1 MKKIILLLLIL
12 FSTIVAD
19 SVLLVKKGWQLIGS
33 STSITDMSQFKY
45 SDVEQIWHFDSKT
58 QKWLGY
64 SPDSSIQARM
74 RDKNISKLTSLKSW
88 HGFWIKSKRD
98 WALVL
103 PKKTLN
109 KVPNKENSPN
119 DIIEL
124 KKGWNLISLPIDS
137 VVSPDI
143 FEGLTVWRY
152 NPNSKWELYDSTDTQ
167 ENFPPIEYI
176 KNSDALWVK
185 AQKDTNIS
193 VAKESSKLHNFLSKE
208 EMKEYIKD
216 MYISNRSH
224 WGIEPL
230 YLNSDYD
237 LLALPTSEINDVDVE
252 DSDGSSTSQVRDA
265 TNTNIQESGVDEAD
279 ILKHNNKY
287 IFYVVKNSDKPHI
300 DITSFDKLS
309 HKDNSI
315 IDTISFPDN
324 RNIESLYLV
333 DNRLVVLS
341 SKYNNNKVV
350 DMGDSDEPLPNYPTV
365 TANIDIFDI
374 SNINH
379 IRNISSTKI
388 DGNSIDSRVI
398 GSELYIITSFT
409 PQIDITYPKK
419 YITLSPLCQEYF
431 NRDNYDIYPVTE
443 ETSSNE
449 TQISPAPTDQKD
461 NDYNPNRYASCYNIQ
476 IDREKRYYRYDYDNP
491 IVTPKQI
498 IPQIENNS
506 NAKEDLVIPQKLYAP
521 KKINQFPNITT
532 ISNISILDGEYKGSN
547 SFIGDSSTQYASAHA
562 LYLVSTQY
570 PVYYDFYNYKERSI
584 IYKFDFDNQL
594 KYKGKGE
601 VYGHTLNQ
609 FSLSEYNS
617 ILRVATTEGF
627 SWRSS
632 GTKNSIYTLKNID
645 QKLKVQGI
653 LSGLGKEGETIKSVR
668 FMGDKA
674 FVVTF
679 RQTDPFYTIDLS
691 DPTAPQ
697 KVGELQVNGYSAYL
711 HPVGDDK
718 ILGVGEDADSEGRLQ
733 GLKLELFDISDLANP
748 ISLDSIKYP
757 KDTESELL
765 YNHKALAYRNSDNL
779 FAFPYSVYGNHTSNY
794 TIYNYLGV
802 YQIKNSKID
811 TYPAIKSTNRDWGD
825 SRGLIFDINGTTF
838 VSFFTKSDIVTK
850 ELNSTKK

>member
-1 MKKIILLLLIL
+1 
-12 FSTIVAD
+12 
-19 SVLLVKKGWQLIGS
+19 
-33 STSITDMSQFKY
+33 MSQFKS
-45 SDVEQIWHFDSKT
+45 SDVEQVWHFDSQT
-58 QKWLGY
+58 QRWLGY

-74 RDKNISKLTSLKSW
+74 RDKNISKLTSLKNW
-88 HGFWIKSKRD
+88 HGFWVKSKRD
-98 WALVL
+98 WNLLL
-103 PKKTLN
+103 PKKILN
-109 KVPNKENSPN
+109 KAPNSENSPN

-152 NPNSKWELYDSTDTQ
+152 NPNDKWELYDSSDTQ
-167 ENFPPIEYI
+167 EDFPPIKYV

-193 VAKESSKLHNFLSKE
+193 VAKESSKLHNFSSKE

-224 WGIEPL
+224 WGILEPL
-230 YLNSDYD
+230 YYRNSDMLYD
-237 LLALPTSEINDVDVE
+237 TAVPVSSESNAVGGGVA
-252 DSDGSSTSQVRDA
+252 GHSSVQNT

-287 IFYVVKNSDKPHI
+287 IFYVVKNSEKSHI

-309 HKDNSI
+309 QKNNII

-341 SKYNNNKVV
+341 SKNSNNKVL
-350 DMGDSDEPLPNYPTV
+350 DRGDIQPFPTYPID

-374 SNINH
+374 SDINH

-388 DGNSIDSRVI
+388 DGKNKNTRLI
-398 GSELYIITSFT
+398 GNELYIITSFA
-409 PQIDITYPKK
+409 PQIDIKYPKT
-419 YITLSPLCQEYF
+419 YITLSPICQEFF
-431 NRDNYDIYPVTE
+431 NRDNYDVYPAI
-443 ETSSNE
+443 ETSSNDVE
-449 TQISPAPTDQKD
+449 VSPSPKEQKD
-461 NDYNPNRYASCYNIQ
+461 DNPNRYSSCYDIQ
-476 IDREKRYYRYDYDNP
+476 RDGDKYYRYDYDNP
-491 IVTPKQI
+491 IVTTKQI

-506 NAKEDLVIPQKLYAP
+506 NHKDDLVQAQKLYAP
-521 KKINQFPNITT
+521 KKINQFPNIIT
-532 ISNISILDGEYKGSN
+532 ISNFSILDGEYKGSN

-570 PVYYDFYNYKERSI
+570 PIYYDFYNYKERSV

-594 KYKGKGE
+594 EYKGKGE

-627 SWRSS
+627 SWRGG

-645 QKLKVQGI
+645 QSLKVQGI

-668 FMGDKA
+668 FIGDKA

-691 DPTAPQ
+691 DTTAPQ
-697 KVGELQVNGYSAYL
+697 KVGELQVNGFSAYL
-711 HPVGDDK
+711 HPVGDNK
-718 ILGVGEDADSEGRLQ
+718 ILGVGEDANSEGRLQ

-748 ISLDSIKYP
+748 TSLDSIKYS
-757 KDTESELL
+757 KGTYSELI
-765 YNHKALAYRNSDNL
+765 YNHKALAYRDSDNL
-779 FAFPYSVYGNHTSNY
+779 FVFPYSNSGS
-794 TIYNYLGV
+794 NYLGI
-802 YQIKNSKID
+802 YQIKDNKINQ
-811 TYPAIKSTNRDWGD
+811 YQPINGSNKYWQE
-825 SRGLIFDINGTTF
+825 SRGLIFDMNSTTF
-838 VSFFTKSDIVTK
+838 VSFFTDKGIITHKLNKIVK
-850 ELNSTKK
+850 